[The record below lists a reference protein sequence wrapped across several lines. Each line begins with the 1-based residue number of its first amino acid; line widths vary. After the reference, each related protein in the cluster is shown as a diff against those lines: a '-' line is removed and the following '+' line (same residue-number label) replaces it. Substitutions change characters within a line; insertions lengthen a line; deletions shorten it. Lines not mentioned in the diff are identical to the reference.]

1 MPERIEGLSIGL
13 DLDSVKVE
21 SGLKDLNKKLALV
34 NSEMKANLSAFDKG
48 DASLKK
54 YQTQL
59 DGLNKKLEIQKTKVD
74 SARQAYEKM
83 AKAHG
88 EGSKEAESAATSYN
102 KEIASLNNLER
113 YIGSVTTEMNKS
125 QSAFTKYGTQLTGI
139 SEKAG
144 KLGDGLTKT
153 VTPAVL
159 ALGAA
164 AVLSANNVS
173 DATAKIQ
180 NNLGGTAEE
189 AEKIAGVAN
198 DVFKDGWGDSLDS
211 VTTSLLE
218 VKEQLGSLPDED
230 LAAITKQAIA
240 LEQSL
245 GMDTSETLRGV
256 NSLMQTYGMT
266 AQEAF
271 DYMVVGAQ
279 NGLNKTDELGDN
291 LAEYAPLWEQNGY
304 SAQEMFN
311 TLQAGLDAGAYNL
324 DKVNDLV
331 KEFGIR
337 VGDGTIK
344 TAIEAMGGSWK
355 EIYDTWEASGE
366 SNDELFRR
374 MAQNLASIQ
383 DPQEKAMALTEI
395 WGSLGEDAG
404 AKVVEALGN
413 VTEEYG
419 NVNGAAQTVVDT
431 LEATQSQ
438 KFQSMFR
445 DMTDTLVPLGDILLE
460 MGEDALPI
468 LEDAVDNLTDA
479 WNDLSPDMQENVVQW
494 GLVAAAAGPIVKVFS
509 GVAGGL
515 GAMLKLLPGVT
526 AGLGTAGVAGAME
539 TVAGSAVTTGGAA
552 ALFTNPWILGI
563 GAVTLAATGVG
574 TFIYQEMTKDSSN
587 HEASISATKGK
598 YEEWFNAVTEGAKPV
613 VESQQQIQGSVKN
626 TGETYAE
633 AYDRI
638 KAQNT
643 EVVEAAKREWE
654 GYTDWSGHNAG
665 NMYSSVAVQVDGV
678 GEKLKELKLTDS
690 QISDIQDSYMNYSVV
705 VGNTMAEVLNT
716 FAEGQAMTAELA
728 NATINANNSVTGEV
742 VAGYQAQKDAEQAR
756 IDEMLANGVIT
767 QEEYNKRVQENG
779 MHYSMMIQITQSA
792 NDNINSIV
800 AAAATENRELT
811 SEEVASMI
819 GSYATLA
826 SNSGKS
832 MSDIAGAQDFL
843 SANMKNM
850 VTNVG
855 IDALVQAGV
864 LSESAASQ
872 IGSLGSVQ
880 DKVGALQW
888 ALDYYNQTNI
898 PAKTINVDTSPA
910 LYAIADV
917 MTRLKGIPDEQ
928 VFINVD
934 AGRVY
939 TPTSPTGAQGAGY
952 RATGDDSFKGG
963 PAVLGDGGREEPFL
977 TPSGYFGISPDTDTF
992 YPNLPKGT
1000 KIWPSIQH
1008 FRMDIP
1014 HFATGVE
1021 GSTEAQRLIASF
1033 GRNAEES
1040 HNESSSR
1047 RSDISTQFRSD
1058 SVLLIRL
1065 INEVKRLADSP
1076 TIVEIDIDGKRI
1088 TKELATP
1095 MRKEF
1100 EKYDVNQAIITKGRR

>member
-1 MPERIEGLSIGL
+1 MSERIEGLSIGL
-13 DLDSVKVE
+13 DLDSVQVE

-83 AKAHG
+83 ATAHG
-88 EGSKEAESAATSYN
+88 EGSKEAEAAATAYN
-102 KEIASLNNLER
+102 KELASLNNLQR

-125 QSAFTKYGTQLTGI
+125 QSAFTKYGDQLTKI

-153 VTPAVL
+153 VTPAVGAL
-159 ALGAA
+159 AAA
-164 AVLSANNVS
+164 AVLSANNMA

-180 NNLGGTAEE
+180 VNLGATAEE
-189 AEKIAGVAN
+189 AEKVAGVAN

-218 VKEQLGSLPDED
+218 VKEQLADLPDDQLE
-230 LAAITKQAIA
+230 AITKQAIA

-271 DYMVVGAQ
+271 DYMVTGAQ

-337 VGDGTIK
+337 IGDGTIK
-344 TAIEAMGGSWK
+344 TAVEEMGGSWK

-413 VTEEYG
+413 VTEEYE
-419 NVNGAAQTVVDT
+419 NVNGAAQEVVDT

-445 DMTDTLVPLGDILLE
+445 DMTDLLVPLGDILLE
-460 MGEDALPI
+460 MGEEALPI

-479 WNDLSPDMQENVVQW
+479 WNDLSPDMQENIVQW
-494 GLVAAAAGPIVKVFS
+494 TLMAGAAGPVIKIFGS
-509 GVAGGL
+509 VAGGL
-515 GAMLKLLPGVT
+515 GAILKLIPSVT
-526 AGLGTAGVAGAME
+526 AGLGASGVAGALGG
-539 TVAGSAVTTGGAA
+539 VAPAATGAGGAA
-552 ALFTNPWILGI
+552 ALFTNPWVLGI
-563 GAVTLAATGVG
+563 GAVVLAAVGVG
-574 TFIYQEMTKDSSN
+574 TAIYNEMHKEDKA
-587 HEASISATKGK
+587 HEEAIDATKGK
-598 YEEWFNAVTEGAKPV
+598 YEEWYNAVIDGAKPV

-633 AYDRI
+633 AMERI
-638 KAQNT
+638 KGQNADAVTAMEDDWNGYT
-643 EVVEAAKREWE
+643 ELIDGVNVYHEGLGESLKSLALSDDVIADIQE
-654 GYTDWSGHNAG
+654 GY
-665 NMYSSVAVQVDGV
+665 
-678 GEKLKELKLTDS
+678 E
-690 QISDIQDSYMNYSVV
+690 NYRLIID
-705 VGNTMAEVLNT
+705 NTMQEVMNT
-716 FAEGQAMTAELA
+716 FTEGKVVSEEVAM
-728 NATINANNSVTGEV
+728 ATIAANQSVTEEV
-742 VAGYQAQKDAEQAR
+742 IAGFQAQKDAEQAKL
-756 IDEMLANGVIT
+756 DQMLETGVIT
-767 QEEYNKRVQENG
+767 KAEYDKRVMDNG
-779 MHYSMMIQITQSA
+779 MHYSMMQQITQSA
-792 NDNINSIV
+792 NDNINNIV
-800 AAAATENRELT
+800 ATAARENRELT
-811 SEEVASMI
+811 SEEVVSMI

-832 MSDIAGAQDFL
+832 LSEVAGAQDFL
-843 SANMKNM
+843 SANMKGM
-850 VTNVG
+850 VDNVSLN
-855 IDALVQAGV
+855 ALVQAGV
-864 LSESAASQ
+864 ISESAAAQ
-872 IGSLGSVQ
+872 VGSLGSVQ
-880 DKVGALQW
+880 EKVNALQGVI
-888 ALDYYNQTNI
+888 DYYNQTGI
-898 PAKTINVDTSPA
+898 PSKSIHIDTSAA

-928 VFINVD
+928 VYVNVD

-939 TPTSPTGAQGAGY
+939 TANSPTGAQGLFAG
-952 RATGDDSFKGG
+952 TDSHVGG
-963 PAVLGDGGREEPFL
+963 PAVLGDGGRAEPFL
-977 TPSGYFGISPDTDTF
+977 TPSGLFGVSPATDTL
-992 YPNLPKGT
+992 YPNLPRGT
-1000 KIWPSIQH
+1000 KVWPSIQR
-1008 FRMDIP
+1008 FKLDIP
-1014 HFATGVE
+1014 HFATGAE

-1033 GRNAEES
+1033 RNRVSEGSVTNNIGGNNITSNIDYNKLGDAVADAVISALVVADIKVEMDKRVMGRLVSE
-1040 HNESSSR
+1040 
-1047 RSDISTQFRSD
+1047 
-1058 SVLLIRL
+1058 LI
-1065 INEVKRLADSP
+1065 
-1076 TIVEIDIDGKRI
+1076 
-1088 TKELATP
+1088 
-1095 MRKEF
+1095 
-1100 EKYDVNQAIITKGRR
+1100 

>member
-1 MPERIEGLSIGL
+1 MSERIEGLSIGL
-13 DLDSVKVE
+13 DLDSVQVE

-74 SARQAYEKM
+74 SARQSYEKM

-88 EGSKEAESAATSYN
+88 EASKEADAAATAYN
-102 KEIASLNNLER
+102 KELASLNNLER

-125 QSAFTKYGTQLTGI
+125 QSAFTKYGNQLTGI

-189 AEKIAGVAN
+189 AEKVAGIAN

-279 NGLNKTDELGDN
+279 KGLNKTDELGDN

-337 VGDGTIK
+337 IGDGTIK
-344 TAIEAMGGSWK
+344 AAVEEMGGSWK
-355 EIYDTWEASGE
+355 EVYDTWEASGE

-383 DPQEKAMALTEI
+383 DPQEKAVALTEI

-460 MGEDALPI
+460 MGEEALPI

-509 GVAGGL
+509 GITGGL
-515 GAMLKLLPGVT
+515 GAMLKLLPGIT
-526 AGLGTAGVAGAME
+526 TGLGAKGVAGAL
-539 TVAGSAVTTGGAA
+539 GGVTPAATTAGGAA

-563 GAVTLAATGVG
+563 GAVAWAAVGVG
-574 TFIYQEMTKDSSN
+574 TAIYEEMTKDSTN
-587 HEASISATKGK
+587 HEAAIDATKGK
-598 YEEWFNAVTEGAKPV
+598 YEEWYNAVTEGAKGV

-633 AYDRI
+633 AMARI

-643 EVVEAAKREWE
+643 DAVTAMEDDWN
-654 GYTDWSGHNAG
+654 GYTEL
-665 NMYSSVAVQVDGV
+665 VDGV
-678 GEKLKELKLTDS
+678 NVHHEGLGDSLKELGL
-690 QISDIQDSYMNYSVV
+690 SDDMLSEIQSGYENYRLIID
-705 VGNTMAEVLNT
+705 NTMQEVMNSFT
-716 FAEGQAMTAELA
+716 EGNAISSELA
-728 NATINANNSVTGEV
+728 NATIEANKSVTEEV
-742 VAGYQAQKDAEQAR
+742 IAGLQAQRDAKKAELDEQLNNLGPAWK
-756 IDEMLANGVIT
+756 A
-767 QEEYNKRVQENG
+767 EYDKRVMDNG
-779 MHYSMMIQITQSA
+779 MHYATMIQITQSA

-811 SEEVASMI
+811 AAEVASMI

-832 MSDIAGAQDFL
+832 LTDIAGAQDFL
-843 SANMKNM
+843 SANMKGM
-850 VTNVG
+850 VDNVSLN
-855 IDALVQAGV
+855 ALAQAGMI
-864 LSESAASQ
+864 SESAASQ
-872 IGSLGSVQ
+872 VSSLGTVQ

-888 ALDYYNQTNI
+888 AIDYYNMTGI
-898 PAKTINVDTSPA
+898 PAKTINIDASPA
-910 LYAIADV
+910 LQRIAEVRMAMDGLKNKDV
-917 MTRLKGIPDEQ
+917 Y
-928 VFINVD
+928 INTYEN
-934 AGRVY
+934 RVY
-939 TPTSPTGAQGAGY
+939 TTSSRTGALGISDDPY
-952 RATGDDSFKGG
+952 YATGTDSHIGG
-963 PAVLGDGGREEPFL
+963 PAILGDGGRAEPFL
-977 TPSGYFGISPDTDTF
+977 TPSGVFGVSPSTDTL
-992 YPNLPKGT
+992 YPNLPRGT
-1000 KIWPSIQH
+1000 QVWPSIKD
-1008 FRMDIP
+1008 FKLEIP
-1014 HFATGVE
+1014 HFATGAQ

-1033 GRNAEES
+1033 GKTTQAKAIEKNGNVSDGGGFGGGGDTFDYKELGNAVAGAVI
-1040 HNESSSR
+1040 NALLVA
-1047 RSDISTQFRSD
+1047 DI
-1058 SVLLIRL
+1058 
-1065 INEVKRLADSP
+1065 K
-1076 TIVEIDIDGKRI
+1076 VEIDKRSFGRLVS
-1088 TKELATP
+1088 EL
-1095 MRKEF
+1095 
-1100 EKYDVNQAIITKGRR
+1100 I

>member
-494 GLVAAAAGPIVKVFS
+494 GLVAAAAGPVIKVFS

-515 GAMLKLLPGVT
+515 GAMLKLLPSVT
-526 AGLGTAGVAGAME
+526 TGLGTAGVTGALGGVSGAAAGA
-539 TVAGSAVTTGGAA
+539 GGAA
-552 ALFTNPWILGI
+552 ALFANPWVLGI
-563 GAVTLAATGVG
+563 GAITLAATGVG
-574 TFIYQEMTKDSSN
+574 TFIYKEMTKDASN
-587 HEASISATKGK
+587 HEASIDATKGK
-598 YEEWFNAVTEGAKPV
+598 YQEWFDAVTEGAKPV

-643 EVVEAAKREWE
+643 EVIEAAKREWE

-678 GEKLKELKLTDS
+678 GEKLKELKMSDS

-716 FAEGQAMTAELA
+716 FSEGKAMTAELA
-728 NATINANNSVTGEV
+728 NATINANNSITGEI
-742 VAGYQAQKDAEQAR
+742 VAGLQAQKDAEAAR
-756 IDEMLANGVIT
+756 IEEMLANGVIE
-767 QEEYNKRVQENG
+767 QDEYYQRIQENG
-779 MHYSMMIQITQSA
+779 MHYAILIQTTQSA
-792 NDNINSIV
+792 NDSINEIV
-800 AAAATENRELT
+800 ASASRENRELT

-826 SNSGKS
+826 SNSGQS

-880 DKVGALQW
+880 DKIGALKG
-888 ALDYYNQTNI
+888 ALDTYNATGVPPKSIVVSSN
-898 PAKTINVDTSPA
+898 AAEVANATT
-910 LYAIADV
+910 
-917 MTRLKGIPDEQ
+917 TTLKNIPDEEVLVKVKQ
-928 VFINVD
+928 EIAEATKYTSALGLF
-934 AGRVY
+934 AG
-939 TPTSPTGAQGAGY
+939 T
-952 RATGDDSFKGG
+952 DSHVGG
-963 PAVLGDGGREEPFL
+963 PAVLGDGGRAEPFM
-977 TPSGYFGISPDTDTF
+977 TPSGVFGVSPSTDTL
-992 YPNLPKGT
+992 YPNLPQGT
-1000 KIWPSIQH
+1000 KVWPSIQR
-1008 FRMDIP
+1008 FKMDIP
-1014 HFATGVE
+1014 HFATGAK

-1033 GRNAEES
+1033 GKTTQAKAIEKNGNVSDGGGFSGGGDTIDYNELGNAVAGAVI
-1040 HNESSSR
+1040 NALLVA
-1047 RSDISTQFRSD
+1047 DI
-1058 SVLLIRL
+1058 
-1065 INEVKRLADSP
+1065 K
-1076 TIVEIDIDGKRI
+1076 VEIDKRSFGRLVS
-1088 TKELATP
+1088 EL
-1095 MRKEF
+1095 
-1100 EKYDVNQAIITKGRR
+1100 I

>member
-1 MPERIEGLSIGL
+1 MSERIEGLSIGL
-13 DLDSVKVE
+13 DLDSVQVE

-74 SARQAYEKM
+74 SARQSYEKM

-88 EGSKEAESAATSYN
+88 EGSKEADAAATAYN
-102 KEIASLNNLER
+102 KELASLNNLER

-125 QSAFTKYGTQLTGI
+125 QSAFTKYGNQLTGI

-164 AVLSANNVS
+164 AVLSANNVA

-189 AEKIAGVAN
+189 AEKVAGIAN

-230 LAAITKQAIA
+230 LAAITKEAIA

-256 NSLMQTYGMT
+256 NSLMQTYGLT

-279 NGLNKTDELGDN
+279 KGLNKTDELGDN

-337 VGDGTIK
+337 IGDGTIK
-344 TAIEAMGGSWK
+344 TAVEEMGGSWK

-366 SNDELFRR
+366 SIDELFRR

-383 DPQEKAMALTEI
+383 DPQEKAMALTQI

-460 MGEDALPI
+460 MGEEALPI

-494 GLVAAAAGPIVKVFS
+494 MLVAGAAGPIVKIFG

-526 AGLGTAGVAGAME
+526 AGLGTAGVTGALGG
-539 TVAGSAVTTGGAA
+539 VSGAATTAGGAA
-552 ALFTNPWILGI
+552 ALFANPWVLGI
-563 GAVTLAATGVG
+563 GAITLAATGVG
-574 TFIYQEMTKDSSN
+574 TFIYKEMTKDATN
-587 HEASISATKGK
+587 HEASVDATKGK
-598 YEEWFNAVTEGAKPV
+598 YQEWFDAVTEGANGMV
-613 VESQQQIQGSVKN
+613 SSQEQIQGAIKGTAS
-626 TGETYAE
+626 TIAEETARLKE
-633 AYDRI
+633 
-638 KAQNT
+638 QNT
-643 EVVEAAKREWE
+643 LVTNAIDDLWNGGYEWNE
-654 GYTDWSGHNAG
+654 KFFTSFSEPLARN
-665 NMYSSVAVQVDGV
+665 VDGI
-678 GEKLKELKLTDS
+678 KDKHHFT
-690 QISDIQDSYMNYSVV
+690 
-705 VGNTMAEVLNT
+705 T
-716 FAEGQAMTAELA
+716 FHA
-728 NATINANNSVTGEV
+728 
-742 VAGYQAQKDAEQAR
+742 
-756 IDEMLANGVIT
+756 
-767 QEEYNKRVQENG
+767 
-779 MHYSMMIQITQSA
+779 
-792 NDNINSIV
+792 
-800 AAAATENRELT
+800 
-811 SEEVASMI
+811 
-819 GSYATLA
+819 
-826 SNSGKS
+826 
-832 MSDIAGAQDFL
+832 
-843 SANMKNM
+843 
-850 VTNVG
+850 
-855 IDALVQAGV
+855 
-864 LSESAASQ
+864 
-872 IGSLGSVQ
+872 
-880 DKVGALQW
+880 
-888 ALDYYNQTNI
+888 
-898 PAKTINVDTSPA
+898 P
-910 LYAIADV
+910 
-917 MTRLKGIPDEQ
+917 KGIKIQ
-928 VFINVD
+928 T
-934 AGRVY
+934 
-939 TPTSPTGAQGAGY
+939 TPN
-952 RATGDDSFKGG
+952 
-963 PAVLGDGGREEPFL
+963 FL
-977 TPSGYFGISPDTDTF
+977 
-992 YPNLPKGT
+992 
-1000 KIWPSIQH
+1000 
-1008 FRMDIP
+1008 
-1014 HFATGVE
+1014 
-1021 GSTEAQRLIASF
+1021 
-1033 GRNAEES
+1033 
-1040 HNESSSR
+1040 
-1047 RSDISTQFRSD
+1047 
-1058 SVLLIRL
+1058 
-1065 INEVKRLADSP
+1065 
-1076 TIVEIDIDGKRI
+1076 
-1088 TKELATP
+1088 
-1095 MRKEF
+1095 
-1100 EKYDVNQAIITKGRR
+1100 YD

>member
-1 MPERIEGLSIGL
+1 MSERIEGLSIGL
-13 DLDSVKVE
+13 DLDSVQVE
-21 SGLKDLNKKLALV
+21 SGLQDLNKKLALV

-74 SARQAYEKM
+74 GARQAYEKM

-88 EGSKEAESAATSYN
+88 EGSKEAEAAATAYN
-102 KEIASLNNLER
+102 KELASLNNLQR

-125 QSAFTKYGTQLTGI
+125 QSAFTKFGGQLTGI
-139 SEKAG
+139 SEKAS

-159 ALGAA
+159 ALAAA
-164 AVLSANNVS
+164 AVLSANNVA

-180 NNLGGTAEE
+180 VNLGGTAEE
-189 AEKIAGVAN
+189 AEKVAGVAN
-198 DVFKDGWGDSLDS
+198 DVFKDGWGESLDS

-271 DYMVVGAQ
+271 DFMVVGAQ
-279 NGLNKTDELGDN
+279 KGLNKTDELGDN

-344 TAIEAMGGSWK
+344 AAIEEMGGSWK

-404 AKVVEALGN
+404 AKVVEALGS
-413 VTEEYG
+413 VEEKYG
-419 NVNGAAQTVVDT
+419 DVNGAAQTVVDT

-460 MGEDALPI
+460 MGEEALPI

-494 GLVAAAAGPIVKVFS
+494 TLIAGAAGPIVKIFG

-515 GAMLKLLPGVT
+515 GAILKLIPSVT
-526 AGLGTAGVAGAME
+526 AGLGASGVAGALGG
-539 TVAGSAVTTGGAA
+539 VAPAATGAGGAA

-563 GAVTLAATGVG
+563 GAVSLAAVGVG
-574 TFIYQEMTKDSSN
+574 TAIYNEMHKEDKA
-587 HEASISATKGK
+587 HEEAIDATKGK
-598 YEEWFNAVTEGAKPV
+598 YEEWYNAVIDGAKPV

-633 AYDRI
+633 AMARI
-638 KAQNT
+638 KAQNSDAVT
-643 EVVEAAKREWE
+643 AMEDDWN
-654 GYTDWSGHNAG
+654 GYTELVN
-665 NMYSSVAVQVDGV
+665 GV
-678 GEKLKELKLTDS
+678 NVYHEGLGESLKSLGFSDEVL
-690 QISDIQDSYMNYSVV
+690 SDIQAGYENYRLIID
-705 VGNTMAEVLNT
+705 NTMQEVMNT
-716 FAEGQAMTAELA
+716 FTEGQVVSEEVAM
-728 NATINANNSVTGEV
+728 ATINANNSVTEEV
-742 VAGYQAQKDAEQAR
+742 IAGFQAQKDAEQAKL
-756 IDEMLANGVIT
+756 DHMLETGVIT
-767 QEEYNKRVQENG
+767 QAEYEKRVMDNG
-779 MHYSMMIQITQSA
+779 MHYSMMTQITQSA
-792 NDNINSIV
+792 NDNINNIV
-800 AAAATENRELT
+800 ATAARENRELT
-811 SEEVASMI
+811 SEEVVSMI

-832 MSDIAGAQDFL
+832 LSDVAGAQDFL
-843 SANMKNM
+843 AANMKGM
-850 VTNVG
+850 VDNVSLN
-855 IDALVQAGV
+855 ALVQAGV
-864 LSESAASQ
+864 ISESAAAQ

-880 DKVGALQW
+880 DKVGALQGVI
-888 ALDYYNQTNI
+888 DYYNQTGI
-898 PAKTINVDTSPA
+898 PSKSIYIDTSPA

-917 MTRLKGIPDEQ
+917 MTRLKNIPDEQ
-928 VFINVD
+928 VYVNVD

-939 TPTSPTGAQGAGY
+939 VAGSPTGAQAML
-952 RATGDDSFKGG
+952 ATGTDSHVGG
-963 PAVLGDGGREEPFL
+963 PAVLGDGGREEPFM
-977 TPSGYFGISPDTDTF
+977 TPSGVFGVSPSTDTL

-1000 KIWPSIQH
+1000 KVWPSIQR

-1033 GRNAEES
+1033 GKRASAPETADTSNSVSNSTNYQTSSEIHIHIAAYGDLPNKTIKVMAEKISKEIKNAS
-1040 HNESSSR
+1040 DRKIVSR
-1047 RSDISTQFRSD
+1047 
-1058 SVLLIRL
+1058 
-1065 INEVKRLADSP
+1065 
-1076 TIVEIDIDGKRI
+1076 G
-1088 TKELATP
+1088 
-1095 MRKEF
+1095 
-1100 EKYDVNQAIITKGRR
+1100 EKVVH

>member
-1 MPERIEGLSIGL
+1 MPDKIEGLSIGL

-21 SGLKDLNKKLALV
+21 SGLQDLNKKLALV

-59 DGLNKKLEIQKTKVD
+59 DGLNKKLDVQKTKVD

-83 AKAHG
+83 VKAHG
-88 EGSKEAESAATSYN
+88 EGSREAEAAATSYN
-102 KEIASLNNLER
+102 KELASLNNLQR

-125 QSAFTKYGTQLTGI
+125 QSAFTKFGGQLTGI
-139 SEKAG
+139 SEKAN

-164 AVLSANNVS
+164 AVLSANNVA

-180 NNLGGTAEE
+180 VNLGGTAEE
-189 AEKIAGVAN
+189 AEKVAGVAN

-271 DYMVVGAQ
+271 DYIVVGAQ
-279 NGLNKTDELGDN
+279 KGLNKTDELGDN

-344 TAIEAMGGSWK
+344 TAVEEMGGSWK

-366 SNDELFRR
+366 SNDELFRK

-404 AKVVEALGN
+404 AKVVEALGS
-413 VTEEYG
+413 VEEKYDD
-419 NVNGAAQTVVDT
+419 VNGAAQTVVDT

-438 KFQSMFR
+438 KLQSMFR

-494 GLVAAAAGPIVKVFS
+494 TLVAGAAGPVIKIFGS
-509 GVAGGL
+509 VAGGL
-515 GAMLKLLPGVT
+515 GAILKLIPSVT
-526 AGLGTAGVAGAME
+526 AGLGASGVAGALGG
-539 TVAGSAVTTGGAA
+539 VAPAATGAGGAA
-552 ALFTNPWILGI
+552 ALFTNPWLLGI
-563 GAVTLAATGVG
+563 AAVSFAAVGVG
-574 TFIYQEMTKDSSN
+574 TAIYDEMHKEDKA
-587 HEASISATKGK
+587 HEEAIDATKGK
-598 YEEWFNAVTEGAKPV
+598 YEEWYNAVIDGAKPV
-613 VESQQQIQGSVKN
+613 VESQQQIKGSVKN

-633 AYDRI
+633 AIERI
-638 KAQNT
+638 KGQNADAVT
-643 EVVEAAKREWE
+643 AMEDDWN
-654 GYTDWSGHNAG
+654 GYTELI
-665 NMYSSVAVQVDGV
+665 DGV
-678 GEKLKELKLTDS
+678 NVYHEGLGESLKSLSLSDDV
-690 QISDIQDSYMNYSVV
+690 IADIQAGYENYRLIID
-705 VGNTMAEVLNT
+705 NTMAEVMNT
-716 FAEGQAMTAELA
+716 FTEGKVVSEEVAM
-728 NATINANNSVTGEV
+728 ATIEANNSVTEEV
-742 VAGYQAQKDAEQAR
+742 ISGFQAQKDAEQAKL
-756 IDEMLANGVIT
+756 DHMLETGVIT
-767 QEEYNKRVQENG
+767 QAEYEKRVMDNG
-779 MHYSMMIQITQSA
+779 MHYSMMTQITQSA
-792 NDNINSIV
+792 NDNINNIIAT
-800 AAAATENRELT
+800 AARENRELT
-811 SEEVASMI
+811 SEEVTSMI

-832 MSDIAGAQDFL
+832 LTEVAGAQDFL
-843 SANMKNM
+843 SANMKGM
-850 VTNVG
+850 VDNVSLN
-855 IDALVQAGV
+855 ALVQAGV
-864 LSESAASQ
+864 ISESAAAQ
-872 IGSLGSVQ
+872 IGSLESVQ
-880 DKVGALQW
+880 DKVGALQGVI
-888 ALDYYNQTNI
+888 DYYNQTGI
-898 PAKTINVDTSPA
+898 PSKSIYIDTSPA

-917 MTRLKGIPDEQ
+917 MTRLKNIPDEQ
-928 VFINVD
+928 VYVNVD

-939 TPTSPTGAQGAGY
+939 TATSPTGQQALGY
-952 RATGDDSFKGG
+952 ATGTEAHIGG
-963 PAVLGDGGREEPFL
+963 PAVLGDGGREEPFM
-977 TPSGYFGISPDTDTF
+977 TPGGLFGVSPSTDTL

-1000 KIWPSIQH
+1000 KVWPSIQR
-1008 FRMDIP
+1008 FKMDIP
-1014 HFATGVE
+1014 HFATGAE

-1033 GRNAEES
+1033 KSRELAGNFRTNVRNANITNNS
-1040 HNESSSR
+1040 YIDYN
-1047 RSDISTQFRSD
+1047 Q
-1058 SVLLIRL
+1058 LAGAL
-1065 INEVKRLADSP
+1065 INALSVADIKIEMDKRQFGRL
-1076 TIVEIDIDGKRI
+1076 VG
-1088 TKELATP
+1088 EL
-1095 MRKEF
+1095 
-1100 EKYDVNQAIITKGRR
+1100 I

>member
-1 MPERIEGLSIGL
+1 MSERIEGLSIGL
-13 DLDSVKVE
+13 DLDSVQVE

-74 SARQAYEKM
+74 SARQSYEKM

-88 EGSKEAESAATSYN
+88 EGSKEADAAATAYN
-102 KEIASLNNLER
+102 KELASLNNLER

-125 QSAFTKYGTQLTGI
+125 QSAFTKYGNQLTGI

-164 AVLSANNVS
+164 AILSANNVS

-189 AEKIAGVAN
+189 AAKVAGIAN
-198 DVFKDGWGDSLDS
+198 DVFKDGWGESLDS
-211 VTTSLLE
+211 VATSMLE
-218 VKEQLGSLPDED
+218 VKEQLTGISDVD
-230 LAAITKQAIA
+230 LGAITKMTIA

-245 GMDTSETLRGV
+245 GMDQTESLRGI
-256 NSLMQTYGMT
+256 NALMKTYGMT
-266 AQEAF
+266 AYEAF
-271 DYMVVGAQ
+271 DYMVAGAQ
-279 NGLNKTDELGDN
+279 KGLNKTDELGDN

-374 MAQNLASIQ
+374 MAANLASIQ

-404 AKVVEALGN
+404 SKVVEALGN
-413 VTEEYG
+413 VTEQYG
-419 NVNGAAQTVVDT
+419 EVNGAARGVIDT
-431 LEATQSQ
+431 LEETQSQ
-438 KFQSMFR
+438 KFQAMFR
-445 DMTDTLVPLGDILLE
+445 DMADTLVPLGDILLE
-460 MGEDALPI
+460 MGEEALPI

-479 WNDLSPDMQENVVQW
+479 WNDLSPDMQENIVQW
-494 GLVAAAAGPIVKVFS
+494 TLMAGAAGPVIKIFGS
-509 GVAGGL
+509 VAGGL
-515 GAMLKLLPGVT
+515 GAILKLIPSVT
-526 AGLGTAGVAGAME
+526 AGLGASGVTGALGG
-539 TVAGSAVTTGGAA
+539 VSGAAATTGGAA
-552 ALFTNPWILGI
+552 ALFTNPWVLGI
-563 GAVTLAATGVG
+563 GAVVLAATGVG
-574 TFIYQEMTKDSSN
+574 TLIYNEMTKDQQN
-587 HEASISATKGK
+587 HEQSIDDTKGK
-598 YEEWFNAVTEGAKPV
+598 YQEWFDAVTEGANGMV
-613 VESQQQIQGSVKN
+613 SSQEQIQGAIKGTAS
-626 TGETYAE
+626 TIAEETARLKE
-633 AYDRI
+633 
-638 KAQNT
+638 QNT
-643 EVVEAAKREWE
+643 LVTNAIDDLWNGGYEWNDMFFKSFNE
-654 GYTDWSGHNAG
+654 PLARN
-665 NMYSSVAVQVDGV
+665 VDGIKD
-678 GEKLKELKLTDS
+678 KLKELKMTDD
-690 QISDIQDSYMNYSVV
+690 QISEIEESYNNYSLTI
-705 VGNTMAEVLNT
+705 GNTMAEILST
-716 FAEGQAMTAELA
+716 FTVGKVVTEELA
-728 NATINANNSVTGEV
+728 NATINANNAVTEEIITGLT
-742 VAGYQAQKDAEQAR
+742 AQKDAEQAR
-756 IDEMLANGVIT
+756 LDEMLANGVMT
-767 QEEYNKRVQENG
+767 QAEYEKRVMENG
-779 MHYSMMIQITQSA
+779 MHYAMLTQITQSA
-792 NDNINSIV
+792 NDEINAII
-800 AAAATENRELT
+800 AAASLENRQLT
-811 SEEVASMI
+811 AEETASMI
-819 GSYATLA
+819 DSYITL
-826 SNSGKS
+826 SESSGKS
-832 MSDIAGAQDFL
+832 MTEIAEGQDAL
-843 SANMKNM
+843 SANMRNM
-850 VTNVG
+850 VSEVAIASLEQSG
-855 IDALVQAGV
+855 A

-898 PAKTINVDTSPA
+898 PAKSISIDTSPA

-1014 HFATGVE
+1014 HFATGAE

-1033 GRNAEES
+1033 GKRASVSES
-1040 HNESSSR
+1040 GNPETSVSNSTNYQSSSEIHIHISAYGDLPNKTI
-1047 RSDISTQFRSD
+1047 RSMAEKISKEIKNASD
-1058 SVLLIRL
+1058 RKKISRGEKVL
-1065 INEVKRLADSP
+1065 
-1076 TIVEIDIDGKRI
+1076 
-1088 TKELATP
+1088 
-1095 MRKEF
+1095 
-1100 EKYDVNQAIITKGRR
+1100 Y